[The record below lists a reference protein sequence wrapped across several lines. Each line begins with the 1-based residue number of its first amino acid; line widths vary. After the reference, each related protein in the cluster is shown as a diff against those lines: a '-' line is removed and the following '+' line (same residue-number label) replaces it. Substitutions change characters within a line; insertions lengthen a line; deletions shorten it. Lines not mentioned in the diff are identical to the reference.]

1 MDEDCEVSDHEDE
14 PNDEIINSFANEQNE
29 GTNASTTIHSLSLP
43 DTLIMKKPGKN
54 RAMQHQLKELIY
66 HEELSEVESDSEFS
80 EQEAQLINHEEKAS
94 TKNPKRKTSSSSL
107 SDK

>member
-1 MDEDCEVSDHEDE
+1 MDEDCEVSEHEAE
-14 PNDEIINSFANEQNE
+14 PNDVIHSFANEQNE

-43 DTLIMKKPGKN
+43 DTLIMKKPGKD
-54 RAMQHQLKELIY
+54 RAMQRKLKEFIY

-80 EQEAQLINHEEKAS
+80 EQEALLINEEEVQS
-94 TKNPKRKTSSSSL
+94 PVNPKRKTSSSSL